1 MNKKRALVAVPLALV
16 AGLMATVVALSVLGQ
31 GLGGSLGTSADSS
44 EASGGAGTDAGTD
57 AGEDPDASAPKD
69 GAEARG
75 ASAVAPMSRALIST
89 GQLTLHTDRVSRA
102 RREVQRLVS
111 AWGGVVADEDTVSD
125 TRGRVAESTLT
136 LRVPSAKFA
145 EAMTALAGLG
155 EVEQESR
162 SSEDVTTRVIDNE
175 ARIRAAER
183 SVRTIEDL
191 LSRARDL
198 GDIIAIETDLAR
210 RQADLDSLKSQQAW
224 LADQT
229 SLSTINV
236 YLSRTELAA
245 EEETRLG
252 FLAGLARGWDALT
265 GAMVVGLTA
274 LGAVLPFAVLVLL
287 LGVPAWLLVRRR
299 TGVSAASAPA
309 RTA

>member
-16 AGLMATVVALSVLGQ
+16 AGLVATVVALSMLGS

-44 EASGGAGTDAGTD
+44 EAVGGAGTD
-57 AGEDPDASAPKD
+57 AGEDPGAPASKD
-69 GAEARG
+69 GSDARG
-75 ASAVAPMSRALIST
+75 ASAVTPMSRALIST

-125 TRGRVAESTLT
+125 ARGRVAESTLT

-210 RQADLDSLKSQQAW
+210 RQADLESLRSQQAW

-236 YLSRTELAA
+236 YLSRTELAT
-245 EEETRLG
+245 EEDTRLG
-252 FLAGLARGWDALT
+252 FLAGLARGWSALT

-299 TGVSAASAPA
+299 TARVSAASAPA